1 MILRGKTLP
10 SLRKLQFLT
19 LTCVALLTVG
29 TSSLVPSALADGTRT
44 WEQSKFDD
52 LTKGTATGVAIRSA
66 GGLELAPSFKLL
78 YATPS
83 TYIWAVAAD
92 DAGNVYAA
100 TGSPA
105 RVYRITPDG
114 HATIIFEPQELQVQ
128 TLQVGPQ
135 GVGVIYAATAPDGKV
150 YKIEHKP
157 REKADAPKSDSRSD
171 KDAQPKDPAKPA
183 LDPSWTS
190 SEYFAPGTKY
200 IWDLV
205 LDKAGNLYVA
215 TGDHGEIYKVTPKG
229 EHSVFF
235 KSDETHIRVLALDAQ
250 GNLIAGTDGSG
261 LVYRISPAGEGFVL
275 YSTPKKEI
283 TALAL
288 DREGNIYAAGVG
300 EKRATAAAS
309 APGVASAMI
318 TMAAN
323 AAANPNPQTPGMAIT
338 MAPAAPQPGPFPFP
352 GGGASNGSD
361 VYRIA
366 PDGSPSRI
374 WTSHEDIV
382 YALAFD
388 SHDQLLA
395 GTGNRGHVFAI
406 ETQDEF
412 SDLLKAPASQVTGFA
427 KAPGGALYTAS
438 SNLGKIFVLGPG
450 PENEGTYESDVF
462 DAKIF
467 SRWGRVEFRGAGN
480 VSLLVRSGNVDNPDR
495 NWSPW
500 KPVNLAN
507 DKDAEMEVPPARY
520 AQWKAV
526 LHAGSAKPAVDTV
539 TLNYLPKNVAP
550 EIDDVSVQVGVRY
563 QPLPKSAG
571 LNLGS
576 DLSGSAGVHFESPMP
591 SNHDRDAI
599 GVKWNAHDDNDDQL
613 VYSVYYRGDG
623 QTRWLLLKDNLTDK
637 AYSFDASLLPDGG
650 YTVKVVA
657 SDAPSHSPGDALT
670 ASKESHR
677 FEVDT
682 TPPRVAN
689 LTASLEG
696 SQIHVRFRAED
707 GFSTIKRAEYSIDA
721 GEWKFVEPTGQLSDA
736 KIEDYDFL
744 AAIASGNTAAT
755 EHVVVVRVYD
765 KYDNLGAAKTLLKG
779 K

>member
-1 MILRGKTLP
+1 MTLQ
-10 SLRKLQFLT
+10 SLRKVSISLLVSFLSS
-19 LTCVALLTVG
+19 ALAMTALA
-29 TSSLVPSALADGTRT
+29 PSAFADGTRT

-52 LTKGTATGVAIRSA
+52 LTKGTTTGVAIRSA

-83 TYIWAVAAD
+83 TYIWAIAAD

-128 TLQVGPQ
+128 TLEVDSHGA
-135 GVGVIYAATAPDGKV
+135 IYAATAPDGKV
-150 YKIEHKP
+150 YKLEHKP
-157 REKADAPKSDSRSD
+157 REKSDAPKSEGKSD
-171 KDAQPKDPAKPA
+171 KDPKDAKDPAKPA

-275 YSTPKKEI
+275 YGTPKKEI

-300 EKRATAAAS
+300 EKRASAATS
-309 APGVASAMI
+309 APGLASAMI

-323 AAANPNPQTPGMAIT
+323 GAANPNPQTQGMAIT
-338 MAPAAPQPGPFPFP
+338 TTPATPQPGPFPFP

-388 SHDQLLA
+388 GRGQLLA

-406 ETQDEF
+406 ESRNLESQDEF

-427 KAPGGALYTAS
+427 KAPGGALYAAT
-438 SNLGKIFVLGPG
+438 SNLGKIFLLGPG

-480 VSLLVRSGNVDNPDR
+480 VDLLTRSGNVDNPDR

-500 KPVNLAN
+500 KPVNLA
-507 DKDAEMEVPPARY
+507 KDLEMGVPAARY

-526 LHAGSAKPAVDTV
+526 LHAGSPKPAVDTV

-571 LNLGS
+571 LNLGG
-576 DLSGSAGVHFESPMP
+576 DISGSAGVHFESPMP

-613 VYSVYYRGDG
+613 IYSVYYRGDG
-623 QTRWLLLKDNLTDK
+623 ETRWLLLKDNLTDK

-657 SDAPSHSPGDALT
+657 SDAPSHSPGDALA
-670 ASKESHR
+670 ASKESRR

-682 TPPRVAN
+682 TPPHVEN
-689 LTASLEG
+689 LSASLEG
-696 SQIHVRFRAED
+696 TEIRVRFRADD
-707 GFSTIKRAEYSIDA
+707 GYSTIKRAEYSIDA
-721 GEWKFVEPTGQLSDA
+721 GEWKFVEPVGQLSDA

-744 AAIASGNTAAT
+744 APVGPGDESAT

-765 KYDNLGAAKTLLKG
+765 KYDNLGAAKTLVKG